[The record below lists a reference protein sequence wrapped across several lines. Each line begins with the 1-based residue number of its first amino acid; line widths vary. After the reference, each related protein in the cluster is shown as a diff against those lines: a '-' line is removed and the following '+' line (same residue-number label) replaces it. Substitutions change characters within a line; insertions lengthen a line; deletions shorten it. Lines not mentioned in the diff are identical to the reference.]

1 MDNGLE
7 RCEEQDML
15 DCMRYE
21 YYIHYIGVER
31 RNDRWVTEQF
41 LKMDKEEIETQ
52 KQKIN
57 KEQEDKTN
65 EDNLNREKLFF
76 NDENHG
82 MTPKEV
88 TEFMNQTKSK
98 TVESIMFGR
107 YWLETWYFTPL
118 PKEYHTKCLYICDF
132 CLYFCVHKKEFLRH
146 SRKCLVRN
154 PPGDEIYRD
163 KDISF
168 FEVDGSLQRVYCEN
182 LSLIARMFLDHKN
195 VYNTIEAFLFYILCE
210 VKEDGMHFVGYFSKE
225 KISSNTNNLSCILV
239 MPFCQR
245 SGYGKLLIEMS
256 YSLSMLEEKPGTPER
271 PLSDL
276 GHRTYVSFW
285 TRRVIKVLL
294 ELEEQEKEVSIN
306 SISDRTG
313 MTSNDIFTVLNMHK
327 IRREDRNVS
336 SLNCDRLFL
345 ESIFKLAGMPG
356 REIKM
361 KEIRWKPYKIMLI

>member
-1 MDNGLE
+1 M
-7 RCEEQDML
+7 
-15 DCMRYE
+15 
-21 YYIHYIGVER
+21 
-31 RNDRWVTEQF
+31 
-41 LKMDKEEIETQ
+41 TQ
-52 KQKIN
+52 K
-57 KEQEDKTN
+57 EVN
-65 EDNLNREKLFF
+65 EFI
-76 NDENHG
+76 
-82 MTPKEV
+82 
-88 TEFMNQTKSK
+88 NQTKFK

-146 SRKCLVRN
+146 SRKCMVRH

-210 VKEDGMHFVGYFSKE
+210 VKDDGIHFVGYFSKE
-225 KISSNTNNLSCILV
+225 KISTNTNNLSCILV

-245 SGYGKLLIEMS
+245 SGYGKVLIEMS
-256 YSLSMLEEKPGTPER
+256 YALSMLEEKPGGPER

-294 ELEEQEKEVSIN
+294 DLDSEDKEISIN
-306 SISDRTG
+306 IISERTG
-313 MTSNDIFTVLNMHK
+313 MTTSDIMYILTNQK
-327 IRREDRNVS
+327 ILRNDRNVS
-336 SLNCDRLFL
+336 SLNCDRAFL
-345 ESIFKLAGMPG
+345 EGILKYAGMPG
-356 REIKM
+356 REINM
-361 KEIRWKPYKIMLI
+361 NEIRWKPYKAIALL